1 MAERFSAVLSP
12 DHPPNF
18 HLLPGFSCQEL
29 MPDGI
34 HLNPVSGLHY
44 VLHVFDQTERALQLM
59 TANADQQLVVFK
71 ESVRQ
76 NNDRVSYLENRHGG
90 LQQQVDRRT
99 AIDAEFSDW
108 MINRSEEDWL
118 TVQGLPR
125 LSGTN
130 DWQSNARRQV
140 ADTIKVVLHANRTN
154 LDFEVVYVSNPFRYQ
169 PNRPNSYNVRMD
181 SVRSAKRIR
190 ELFSG
195 FFRHHRPVTR
205 PPPLK
210 GVSIRNKI
218 TPDTKIR
225 IAILHQFGS
234 IFKETN
240 RGGDYKVRGFD
251 SRPTLVTLPPKGT
264 GGRQRTYNFIQA
276 VTSLP
281 PNFSD
286 EHLTKIFQV
295 VSEQQPGKLQSLFVV
310 IHDDDRDRCLELVK
324 QSRAAT
330 GIASS
335 SAAATAATASGPSAA
350 AVVYGSFS
358 RSGTGMDLRDEHA
371 SVNPTQDAPPPAA
384 VPSEHQV
391 ASEAESERSA
401 DHEKE
406 TDKSRG
412 KDKNKEKER
421 TKSKRQRHSSDS
433 SDGRSRKKKSK
444 KSKSKHRR
452 RSPSQSSTGSSA
464 SSGSSSSR
472 ASHSKR
478 TKSRK

>member
-1 MAERFSAVLSP
+1 MVPPLYRHRPFWYQTSLAQVAERFSAVLSP

-44 VLHVFDQTERALQLM
+44 ILHVFDQTERALQLM

-99 AIDAEFSDW
+99 AIDAEFPDW

-218 TPDTKIR
+218 TPDT
-225 IAILHQFGS
+225 
-234 IFKETN
+234 
-240 RGGDYKVRGFD
+240 
-251 SRPTLVTLPPKGT
+251 
-264 GGRQRTYNFIQA
+264 
-276 VTSLP
+276 
-281 PNFSD
+281 
-286 EHLTKIFQV
+286 
-295 VSEQQPGKLQSLFVV
+295 
-310 IHDDDRDRCLELVK
+310 
-324 QSRAAT
+324 
-330 GIASS
+330 
-335 SAAATAATASGPSAA
+335 
-350 AVVYGSFS
+350 
-358 RSGTGMDLRDEHA
+358 
-371 SVNPTQDAPPPAA
+371 
-384 VPSEHQV
+384 
-391 ASEAESERSA
+391 
-401 DHEKE
+401 
-406 TDKSRG
+406 
-412 KDKNKEKER
+412 
-421 TKSKRQRHSSDS
+421 
-433 SDGRSRKKKSK
+433 
-444 KSKSKHRR
+444 
-452 RSPSQSSTGSSA
+452 
-464 SSGSSSSR
+464 
-472 ASHSKR
+472 
-478 TKSRK
+478 